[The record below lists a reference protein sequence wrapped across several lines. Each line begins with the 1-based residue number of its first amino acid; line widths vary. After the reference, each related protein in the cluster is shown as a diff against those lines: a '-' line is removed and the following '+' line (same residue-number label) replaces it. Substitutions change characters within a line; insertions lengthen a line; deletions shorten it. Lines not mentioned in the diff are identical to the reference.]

1 MTNKLY
7 FQEGNIVK
15 LTDKQFNNIVELL
28 PFPQNLFYIKEIDK
42 EKEVVKFSC
51 TSRSFPLTDI
61 LPVKIN
67 GIEDKDVYYDS
78 SDSIG
83 LDSDESNIFICF
95 STKYKYYLD
104 DLKNT
109 YDGSKKAYS
118 DIIRDMKLV
127 YVHEIQNALP
137 ELQYD
142 LKIHYYFKDFQHHKV
157 IKSLGCLGSVMTISH
172 YRDLM
177 EIKPEI
183 KELRPIYV
191 SKDINESTQTASFT
205 LMKGS
210 GYVVLCPDVSL
221 AGYFAF
227 LLDSTIGKIFLSTAK
242 DDKQI
247 KVKTNI
253 SRIKNFPVYYNQEYI
268 TDSAVMQTLIEYVIL
283 YKKKKSKEESLDFIL
298 KFLSSLRD
306 YIVMEIM
313 FPEMFNKAGVS
324 ILRPWHNELVIMTER
339 VDPNKCKVLELL
351 DVLFEDIL
359 SSNNELIQNLN
370 RLRLYITEFMNFA
383 NKKMTE

>member
-15 LTDKQFNNIVELL
+15 LTDKQFSNIVELL

-78 SDSIG
+78 NDLIG
-83 LDSDESNIFICF
+83 LDSDESNVFICIGA
-95 STKYKYYLD
+95 KYKYYLD
-104 DLKNT
+104 VLKNT
-109 YDGSKKAYS
+109 YDDSKKAYS
-118 DIIRDMKLV
+118 DIIRDMKLL

-137 ELQYD
+137 ELRYD

-157 IKSLGCLGSVMTISH
+157 IKSLGCLGTVMTISH
-172 YRDLM
+172 YRDLI
-177 EIKPEI
+177 EVKPEI

-191 SKDINESTQTASFT
+191 SKNISESTQTASFT
-205 LMKGS
+205 MMEDS
-210 GYVVLCPDVSL
+210 DYVVLCPDVSL

-227 LLDSTIGKIFLSTAK
+227 LLDSTIGKIFLSTTK

-283 YKKKKSKEESLDFIL
+283 YKKKKSKDEPLDFVL

-313 FPEMFNKAGVS
+313 FPEMFDKAGVS
-324 ILRPWHNELVIMTER
+324 ILRPWHDELVIMTER
-339 VDPNKCKVLELL
+339 TDPNSCKVLELL

-370 RLRLYITEFMNFA
+370 RLRLYVTEFMNFA